1 MRLLRPPSREGP
13 AAQHRSSW
21 PVAARPKGLCQRHY
35 YNYGNT
41 DSCIANGYKDQ
52 YIRLQLKCQGSRT
65 PSALRRETPRVARTR
80 RETGH
85 AHVPQIDET
94 RSVVYNSFE

>member
-35 YNYGNT
+35 YNYYNYDNYDNHTTTRIHASQTAIKTNT
-41 DSCIANGYKDQ
+41 FA
-52 YIRLQLKCQGSRT
+52 
-65 PSALRRETPRVARTR
+65 
-80 RETGH
+80 
-85 AHVPQIDET
+85 
-94 RSVVYNSFE
+94 YN